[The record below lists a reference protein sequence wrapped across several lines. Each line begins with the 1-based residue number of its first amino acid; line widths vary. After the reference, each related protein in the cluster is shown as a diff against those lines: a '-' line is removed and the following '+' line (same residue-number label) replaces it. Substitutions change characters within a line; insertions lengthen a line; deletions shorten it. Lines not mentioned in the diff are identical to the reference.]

1 MLLSLSALLTANL
14 AGAVEQL
21 MMDAQTPH
29 FMQMHTGDPGITKLE
44 AFAKDNANVADF
56 QVLNFLNLNNAHI
69 SIGGNSLAGSV
80 QDNGVCVQSGR
91 FDFLLGPDNQ
101 PVRPGRGEI
110 YVPVCYYK
118 NGVAK
123 AGDKAVL
130 SGHIFTVAGFVRDSQ
145 MNSSLASSKRFVVRR
160 TYQASALL
168 RRLTVPP
175 GLHPTGLRSPGPC
188 FG

>member
-1 MLLSLSALLTANL
+1 M
-14 AGAVEQL
+14 
-21 MMDAQTPH
+21 
-29 FMQMHTGDPGITKLE
+29 
-44 AFAKDNANVADF
+44 ADF

-118 NGVAK
+118 DGVAK

-145 MNSSLASSKRFVVRR
+145 MNSSLASSKRFVVSEAD
-160 TYQASALL
+160 YSLL
-168 RRLTVPP
+168 EPLGTAEYLKADVR
-175 GLHPTGLRSPGPC
+175 
-188 FG
+188 